1 MVLPYKGLIRQN
13 SILSGRE
20 HVQGDND
27 KDDPA
32 NSNISLL
39 QLRVCVN
46 PVLIFIAP

>member
-27 KDDPA
+27 KDDLA
-32 NSNISLL
+32 NSSFSLL
-39 QLRVCVN
+39 HVAESMCEPGVN
-46 PVLIFIAP
+46 I